1 MFPPFSPRR
10 SISTYLHTLR
20 RWKETPD
27 HAIPDSD
34 GALWHPRL
42 MPRGWVEAGR
52 TVDARRALLGLSV
65 KQLARN
71 AGVDARTVADLIHAR
86 RASFTDT
93 TLANLERALAW
104 RQGAILSM
112 AIDGKEPED
121 EEGLAEIVAAWPR
134 LSAEVREVLRRIVEG
149 R

>member
-1 MFPPFSPRR
+1 MFARR
-10 SISTYLHTLR
+10 SISIYLHTRR

-86 RASFTDT
+86 RVSFTDT

>member
-1 MFPPFSPRR
+1 
-10 SISTYLHTLR
+10 
-20 RWKETPD
+20 
-27 HAIPDSD
+27 
-34 GALWHPRL
+34 

-86 RASFTDT
+86 RVSFTDT

-104 RQGAILSM
+104 RQGAILGM
-112 AIDGKEPED
+112 IEGKEPED